1 MIASGPSFSPFPF
14 DCVPRVRRRDAA
26 IESALARWVVPRH
39 GAKLAALVGGPVRTR
54 FAGIVSHVPEPY
66 AAVAELRL
74 HGLSIRLTGSAR
86 PVRALAQRVLGG
98 PLELEAP
105 RPLTVA
111 EHAIFALAVAAA
123 ITDLAIPAEV
133 WPFESCVPRADA
145 VVVAFDVD
153 LPPGLATSR
162 MTVTAELPADIV
174 LRAPPPRPLHD
185 WRFELPVLVGRC
197 TLPRASVATL
207 AVRDV
212 ITVERHLALVLE
224 GGEIGLDAAP
234 GAVEARVATEYVAR
248 DMALVDEAHLEVTVQ
263 LGTARLS
270 LRQLGELAVGQL
282 VALGRP
288 LAGPYEVRAAG
299 RVVGQGELVDIDGEL
314 GVRIVSI
321 ADPQE

>member
-1 MIASGPSFSPFPF
+1 MRRIS
-14 DCVPRVRRRDAA
+14 RRDAA
-26 IESALARWVVPRH
+26 IESALARWVAPRH
-39 GAKLAALVGGPVRTR
+39 GGKLAALVGGGAPAR
-54 FAGIVSHVPEPY
+54 FAGIVPHVPDPH

-74 HGLSIRLTGSAR
+74 HGLAIRVTGSAR
-86 PVRALAQRVLGG
+86 PVRALAQRLLGG
-98 PLELEAP
+98 PLELDAP

-133 WPFESCVPRADA
+133 WPLEPSRPRAGAIVDPII
-145 VVVAFDVD
+145 VAWQVE
-153 LPPGLATSR
+153 LPAGLATTP
-162 MTVTAELPADIV
+162 MTVTAELPAEVV
-174 LRAPPPRPLHD
+174 LRAPPSRPPND
-185 WRFELPVLVGRC
+185 WRFDLAIVVGRC
-197 TLPRASVATL
+197 TLPPASVAAL

-212 ITVERHLALVLE
+212 ITVERHLALVLA
-224 GGEIGLDAAP
+224 GGEIGLDAPP

-248 DMALVDEAHLEVTVQ
+248 DMALVDDAQLEVTVQ

-282 VALGRP
+282 IALGRP

-321 ADPQE
+321 ADSQE